1 LFFKGGWPCPS
12 GLLGV
17 PNQHRSEG
25 ARDTLTDAGLLKGG
39 GVFFSNSSW
48 KSHHRYNKYV
58 KVITT
63 IRPVTIPVII
73 PVTICN
79 SM

>member
-1 LFFKGGWPCPS
+1 MGLVPPTNRFLFSMAIVF
-12 GLLGV
+12 LLGV

-25 ARDTLTDAGLLKGG
+25 ARDTLTDAGLLKGAG
-39 GVFFSNSSW
+39 
-48 KSHHRYNKYV
+48 KSHHRYDTYV
-58 KVITT
+58 KVIIT

-79 SM
+79 SI